1 MSETRRY
8 VIHFSAAMTA
18 YAVVLVASILLI
30 RANQDAWWRY
40 FVAVTPVVPI
50 IFAVMAVVRRVRT
63 LDELQQRIQLEAL
76 AFAFACTAVLTFTYG
91 FLELVGLPHLDWLWV
106 FPLMCSLWAVGLGI
120 ASWRYR

>member
-8 VIHFSAAMTA
+8 VIHFGSAMAA
-18 YAVVLVASILLI
+18 YAVVLTISILLI
-30 RANQDAWWRY
+30 QAYEDAWWRY
-40 FVAVTPVVPI
+40 FVAVAPVVPI

-106 FPLMCSLWAVGLGI
+106 LPLMSVLWAVGLAI

>member
-8 VIHFSAAMTA
+8 VIHFGSAMAA
-18 YAVVLVASILLI
+18 YAVVLTISILLI
-30 RANQDAWWRY
+30 QAYEDAWWRY
-40 FVAVTPVVPI
+40 FVAVAPVVPI

-76 AFAFACTAVLTFTYG
+76 AFAFCATAIVTFTYG